1 MDKLQQIIE
10 ISSRI
15 FSKRGFD
22 RSSMREISK
31 AVNLTT
37 AGLYHHIGSK
47 EKLLNLVDDYL
58 IKNFKDKIFVKI
70 KWEEDPNR
78 KIRQLLENLINTSL
92 DNKELISI
100 FLERGDLWGKYVNES
115 KIRRKTLIKAT
126 EDIIYQFKKKG
137 IVNKDVDIT
146 VVTYC
151 LVGMINFV
159 PQWFNPKGRLN
170 RKQLIDS
177 ISSFIIKGLFK

>member
-15 FSKRGFD
+15 FCKNGFD
-22 RSSMREISK
+22 RTSMRDISK
-31 AVNLTT
+31 AANLTT

-47 EKLLNLVDDYL
+47 GKLLNLVEDFL
-58 IKNFKDKIFVKI
+58 IKKFEDKIFLKI

-78 KIRQLLENLINTSL
+78 KIKQLLENLINTLL
-92 DNKELISI
+92 DNKEIIWI
-100 FLERGDLWGKYVNES
+100 FLERANSWGNYANES
-115 KIRRKTLIKAT
+115 KIKRKKLIKTT
-126 EDIIYQFKKKG
+126 EDIIFQFKKKG
-137 IVNKDVDIT
+137 IVNKGLDIT

-151 LVGMINFV
+151 LVGMVSFI
-159 PQWFNPKGRLN
+159 PQWFKPKGRLN